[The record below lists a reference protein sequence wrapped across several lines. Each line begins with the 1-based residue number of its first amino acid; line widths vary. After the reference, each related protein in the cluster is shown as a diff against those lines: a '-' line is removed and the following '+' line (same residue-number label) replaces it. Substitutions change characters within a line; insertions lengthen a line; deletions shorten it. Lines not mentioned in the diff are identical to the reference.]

1 MAAVRRAS
9 VTVLAA
15 VAGPTGGAPVARR
28 RGSDATSIA
37 HPPWARPGPQNRPP
51 PNAWRH
57 RFYQSRT
64 RDRKWPK
71 TPCPF
76 RSRPSA
82 RIRAAHTSP
91 GGWRARGEFLAK
103 SVRQPARMANSST
116 GTSTTTGLARP
127 ARPTCRVG
135 GRVGAHPRA
144 GLANETL
151 RRPNAELEQLQR
163 ATADGLGALDKHT
176 QGRLR
181 ELIEH
186 AGDEL
191 AALIELVLNN
201 REASA

>member
-1 MAAVRRAS
+1 MADARRA
-9 VTVLAA
+9 TRTAPA
-15 VAGPTGGAPVARR
+15 PAIGRTGEAPVPRR

-51 PNAWRH
+51 PNAWRY
-57 RFYQSRT
+57 RFYQSHT
-64 RDRKWPK
+64 RARKWPK

-76 RSRPSA
+76 RSRISGA
-82 RIRAAHTSP
+82 NTSP
-91 GGWRARGEFLAK
+91 GGWRAGSEFLAK
-103 SVRQPARMANSST
+103 SIRQPARMANSST
-116 GTSTTTGLARP
+116 GTSTTTGSPGQLDLLAESKRTREP
-127 ARPTCRVG
+127 PV
-135 GRVGAHPRA
+135 
-144 GLANETL
+144 ANETP
-151 RRPNAELEQLQR
+151 RRSSAELERLQR
-163 ATADGLGALDKHT
+163 ATADSLGALDKHT